1 MRDLLHGN
9 KDNGFRLIRL
19 QKANKRAHHPIHLIS
34 LFSVL
39 TKVHYF
45 WFMATTLYLI
55 PNTLGSVEIHTVIPQ
70 GILPVIHSL
79 KVFFAE
85 NIRNA
90 RRFLISTGIPTPV
103 DDLLFLELNR
113 HSSDDELREY
123 LKIMLDGKDAGIL
136 SEAGMP
142 AVADPGAGLVRMAH
156 LSGIRVR
163 PLCGPS
169 SVILALAASG
179 LNGQKFAFHGYLP
192 IHAGEREK
200 TLRELE
206 RESEQRGITQAF
218 METPYRNRAL
228 FDSVIRA
235 CRSDTLLCVACDLT
249 LKSEWIR
256 TMPVSEW
263 KKNRPDI
270 HKRPAI
276 FLIFR

>member
-1 MRDLLHGN
+1 MQKKETGA
-9 KDNGFRLIRL
+9 GFSRS
-19 QKANKRAHHPIHLIS
+19 AAFSHLM
-34 LFSVL
+34 
-39 TKVHYF
+39 KVHYF
-45 WFMATTLYLI
+45 WIMAATLYLI
-55 PNTLGSVEIHTVIPQ
+55 PNTLGPGDHHNVIPQ

-79 KVFFAE
+79 TVFFAE
-85 NIRNA
+85 NLRNA

-103 DDLLFLELNR
+103 DNLLFLELNR
-113 HSSDDELREY
+113 HTREEELRNY
-123 LKIMLDGKDAGIL
+123 IKILLDGKDAGIL

-156 LSGIRVR
+156 RKGIRVR

-179 LNGQKFAFHGYLP
+179 LNGQAFTFHGYLP
-192 IHAGEREK
+192 ISAGERAK
-200 TLRELE
+200 KLKELE

-228 FDSVIRA
+228 FEGVLSA
-235 CRSDTLLCVACDLT
+235 CRPDTLLCVACDLT
-249 LKSEWIR
+249 LESEWIR

-263 KKNRPDI
+263 GKNRPDI

-276 FLIFR
+276 FLIYRGI